1 LLAPRLDKRPTA
13 KTLMD
18 HTWLKD
24 DFVDD
29 LSREEA
35 LKNKLNEIK

>member
-18 HTWLKD
+18 HSWLID

-29 LSREEA
+29 VPREGGL
-35 LKNKLNEIK
+35 LKNKLNKI

>member
-13 KTLMD
+13 KSLLD
-18 HTWLKD
+18 HSWLKD

-29 LSREEA
+29 EA
-35 LKNKLNEIK
+35 RKEGLKNK